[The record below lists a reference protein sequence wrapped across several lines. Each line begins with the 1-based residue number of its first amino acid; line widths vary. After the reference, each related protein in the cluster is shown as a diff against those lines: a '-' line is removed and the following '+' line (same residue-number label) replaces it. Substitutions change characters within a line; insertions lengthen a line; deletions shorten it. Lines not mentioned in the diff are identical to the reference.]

1 MRNYLFSI
9 LTVSL
14 AAALLFHLL
23 PEKASLKKG
32 VQFLSVLLLLSLLLS
47 PFLAAKDDLAEFFS
61 GDWLPN
67 EELLKEEY
75 REESDRS
82 LLSYSKDYIE
92 TLVKERLIKSFSLRE
107 GDLRVNLI
115 LEGDEP
121 KKVLLLLSGKAIWQ
135 DSAKL
140 EAYVTSL
147 VGLPCSSA
155 IE

>member
-1 MRNYLFSI
+1 MKDYLLSI
-9 LTVSL
+9 LAVSL
-14 AAALLFHLL
+14 AASLLFHLL
-23 PEKASLKKG
+23 PEKAALKKG

-47 PFLAAKDDLAEFFS
+47 PLLEVKGVLAGLLS

-67 EELLKEEY
+67 EELLQEEY

-92 TLVKERLIKSFSLRE
+92 TLVKERLIKSFSLCE

-115 LEGDEP
+115 LEENEP

-140 EAYVTSL
+140 EAFVESL